1 MFWHQKWQKLGSG
14 QKLIIKITQVRSQEI
29 VKTREVTENHG
40 PQVTQKIAEYQHGRA
55 SAAAKEPVRSRACP
69 S

>member
-40 PQVTQKIAEYQHGRA
+40 PQVTQKIAE
-55 SAAAKEPVRSRACP
+55 
-69 S
+69 